1 MIVSLFEDIA
11 MTKLLLSAAVFGL
24 FLAAPANALETM
36 KCDDASMMK
45 MHTDMDAMSDPA
57 MKANR
62 DMAMKQM
69 GMAKTAMKDNKMD
82 DCSMHMGMA
91 SMSMTMKCDDASM
104 MKVQTEMDAM
114 ADPAMKANKDMAMK
128 HMGMAKTSM
137 KDSKPDECMMHMGN
151 AMDAMNK
158 KM

>member
-1 MIVSLFEDIA
+1 

-24 FLAAPANALETM
+24 FLAAPANAMESM
-36 KCDDASMMK
+36 KCDDVSMMK
-45 MHTDMDAMSDPA
+45 MQTDMDAMSDPT
-57 MKANR
+57 MKANK
-62 DMAMKQM
+62 DMATKQM

-91 SMSMTMKCDDASM
+91 TMSMTMKCDDASM

-114 ADPAMKANKDMAMK
+114 ADPAMKANRDMAMK
-128 HMGMAKTSM
+128 HMDLAKASM
-137 KDSKPDECMMHMGN
+137 KDSKPDECMTHMGE

-158 KM
+158 KI

>member
-1 MIVSLFEDIA
+1 MI
-11 MTKLLLSAAVFGL
+11 KLLLSAAVFGL
-24 FLAAPANALETM
+24 FLAAPANAMEAM

-45 MHTDMDAMSDPA
+45 MQTDMDAMGDPA
-57 MKANR
+57 MKAN
-62 DMAMKQM
+62 KQM

-91 SMSMTMKCDDASM
+91 NMSMTMKCDDASM

-128 HMGMAKTSM
+128 HMDLAKVSM
-137 KDSKPDECMMHMGN
+137 KDSKPDECMMHMGE
-151 AMDAMNK
+151 AMDAINK
-158 KM
+158 EM

>member
-1 MIVSLFEDIA
+1 MI
-11 MTKLLLSAAVFGL
+11 KLLLSAAVFGL
-24 FLAAPANALETM
+24 FLAAPANAMEAM

-45 MHTDMDAMSDPA
+45 MQTDMDAMSDPA
-57 MKANR
+57 MKANK

-114 ADPAMKANKDMAMK
+114 TDPAMKANKDIAME
-128 HMGMAKTSM
+128 HINLAKASM
-137 KDSKPDECMMHMGN
+137 KESKPDECMMHMGE
-151 AMDAMNK
+151 AMEAMNK